1 MGTPAMMIAV
11 AAAALIIGPVKA
23 ETALHPEPRWT
34 SPFQAGQP
42 SLARGQWRPISA
54 SRCDRSDPLAKCTF
68 TARIDYN
75 GDGRL
80 DVARM
85 VEGAGISAILVDMA
99 GAKSK
104 SVLAATFEGQWNGGC
119 YIAADAEAR
128 NAIAFTCPE
137 ASAALFK
144 LRRGKPAALWLA
156 D

>member
-1 MGTPAMMIAV
+1 MRMHALSAAV
-11 AAAALIIGPVKA
+11 LVASIVSSALGA
-23 ETALHPEPRWT
+23 TASQHHQRWT

-42 SLARGQWRPISA
+42 SLARGQWQPIPA

-68 TARIDYN
+68 TARVDYN

-85 VEGAGISAILVDMA
+85 VEGAGVSAILVDLA

-119 YIAADAEAR
+119 YIAADPEER
-128 NAIAFTCPE
+128 TAIAFTCPE
-137 ASAALFK
+137 ASAALFR